1 MTYFE
6 FIQGFGTPGREDDDL
21 FPDKTDPFRDA
32 QEKLEEMV
40 DEGIFDEVDADTA
53 SEIVEQVATSD
64 EFDFDFDR
72 TVQLWEW
79 FEDAYDFT
87 EASA

>member
-1 MTYFE
+1 MCFITYRP
-6 FIQGFGTPGREDDDL
+6 GFHMKPDDDDL
-21 FPDKTDPFRDA
+21 CARPDPFWDA
-32 QEKLEEMV
+32 QMKLTQMV

-53 SEIVEQVATSD
+53 SEIVEQIATSD

-79 FEDAYDFT
+79 FEDTFDFT

>member
-1 MTYFE
+1 MCFITYRP
-6 FIQGFGTPGREDDDL
+6 GFHMKPDDDDL
-21 FPDKTDPFRDA
+21 FARPDPFWDA
-32 QEKLEEMV
+32 QMKLTQMV

-53 SEIVEQVATSD
+53 SEIVEKVATSD
-64 EFDFDFDR
+64 EFDLDFDR

-79 FEDAYDFT
+79 FEEKYEFT

>member
-1 MTYFE
+1 MRYYK
-6 FIQGFGTPGREDDDL
+6 PDL
-21 FPDKTDPFRDA
+21 VWEAR
-32 QEKLEEMV
+32 QKLTQMV
-40 DEGIFDEVDADTA
+40 NEGIFDEVDADTA

-79 FEDAYDFT
+79 FEDTYDFT

>member
-1 MTYFE
+1 MRYYK
-6 FIQGFGTPGREDDDL
+6 PDL
-21 FPDKTDPFRDA
+21 VWEAR
-32 QEKLEEMV
+32 QKLMRMV

-53 SEIVEQVATSD
+53 SEIVEQVATSY

-79 FEDAYDFT
+79 FEGTFDFT

>member
-1 MTYFE
+1 MRYYK
-6 FIQGFGTPGREDDDL
+6 PDL
-21 FPDKTDPFRDA
+21 VWEAR
-32 QEKLEEMV
+32 QKLMRMV

-64 EFDFDFDR
+64 EFDLDFDR

-79 FEDAYDFT
+79 FEGRYEFT